1 MKFKRTWI
9 TGIPCNKMI
18 RSGILALPCP
28 CRRMMSLDILLLM
41 LTGLACLLW
50 SPAGLAMKTFNLLL
64 RETPTIFLR
73 NYLFILYSSGPR
85 PITSAVYWIISCV
98 RCAGSSGLPTELLP
112 FGDSD
117 CLYGFVHYTRLGMGS
132 QSLELRGWT
141 TTKFCNWI
149 RRSSWKFRHFHV
161 INN

>member
-9 TGIPCNKMI
+9 TGIPCNRMI
-18 RSGILALPCP
+18 RSGILVLPCP
-28 CRRMMSLDILLLM
+28 CRRMMSQDILLM
-41 LTGLACLLW
+41 LVGLACLLW
-50 SPAGLAMKTFNLLL
+50 SQLDRQWKLSTYYLEKLQLF
-64 RETPTIFLR
+64 FLR
-73 NYLFILYSSGPR
+73 NYLLILYSSFPR
-85 PITSAVYWIISCV
+85 SMTSAVYWIISCV

-112 FGDSD
+112 FGDSG

-149 RRSSWKFRHFHV
+149 RRPSWKFRYFHV